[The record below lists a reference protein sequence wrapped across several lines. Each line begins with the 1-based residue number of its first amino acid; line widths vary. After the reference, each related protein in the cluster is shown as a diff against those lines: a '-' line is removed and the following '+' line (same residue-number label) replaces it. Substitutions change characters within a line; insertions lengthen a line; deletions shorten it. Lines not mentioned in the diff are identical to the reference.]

1 MNGKNICTSP
11 RQFYSKTKNVELF
24 NILICIDFFCN
35 RSALRYNFLFF
46 AINAREMGNIKKC
59 VLSALRFASSK
70 QMRQFLNNK
79 NLFIRP
85 LQRAPYFFAGVDR
98 TFFSSISLF
107 AALFFSAL
115 SCAFGGE
122 FCGLRGLV
130 TGSVAVLSPPAAAS
144 TSTVA
149 TLQSPPPT
157 IVDFVLSHGLLTIVK
172 RYSQRSRNRSI

>member
-1 MNGKNICTSP
+1 M
-11 RQFYSKTKNVELF
+11 LL
-24 NILICIDFFCN
+24 NILVCVDF
-35 RSALRYNFLFF
+35 LRWKCLAIISFSSRT
-46 AINAREMGNIKKC
+46 INAKEAGCRIRNLFYQRYICDLETDGTI
-59 VLSALRFASSK
+59 
-70 QMRQFLNNK
+70 FLNK

-157 IVDFVLSHGLLTIVK
+157 IVDFVLFHELLTIVK
-172 RYSQRSRNRSI
+172 RCSTIS